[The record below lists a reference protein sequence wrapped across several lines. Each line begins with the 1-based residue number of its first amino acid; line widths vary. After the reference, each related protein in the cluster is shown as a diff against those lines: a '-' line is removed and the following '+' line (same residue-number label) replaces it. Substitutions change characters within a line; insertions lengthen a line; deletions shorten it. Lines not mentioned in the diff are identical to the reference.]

1 MNNRPF
7 CYGGPYEQQ
16 IASALAN
23 IDANMCVQNS
33 MLGGYIERTDR
44 KIKELEKNKK
54 RKRISDNICVLQDG
68 TINLLEIYD
77 NGDKIAV
84 PFIVN
89 IRGGWEVYRIFCDC
103 I

>member
-7 CYGGPYEQQ
+7 YYGGPYEQQ
-16 IASALAN
+16 IASTLAN
-23 IDANMCVQNS
+23 IDANMCAHNS

-54 RKRISDNICVLQDG
+54 RKRIRDNICVLQDG

-77 NGDKIAV
+77 NWSYVKI
-84 PFIVN
+84 
-89 IRGGWEVYRIFCDC
+89 
-103 I
+103 